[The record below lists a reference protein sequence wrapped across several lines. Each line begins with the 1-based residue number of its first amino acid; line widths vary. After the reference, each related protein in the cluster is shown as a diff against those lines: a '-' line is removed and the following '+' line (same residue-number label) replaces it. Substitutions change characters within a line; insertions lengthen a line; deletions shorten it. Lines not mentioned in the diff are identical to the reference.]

1 MFRKRTLFILLFF
14 STLTYSQSSM
24 DIYNGKN
31 ILKEYVRPIADG
43 FSAGLNN
50 GWYNTA
56 KPHKFGGFDITIS
69 GNIVLI
75 PESYKI
81 FSISEI
87 GGSSFSGGETPSIV
101 GEKEPSEITYNG
113 NSVKMPSGLN
123 IPVFPIPIV
132 QAGIGLIKGTEINIR
147 YLPKINVGK
156 VDQINLYGLAVKH
169 DLLQW
174 IPGGKILPLSLSI
187 QGGYTRFNSNV
198 VLENVLV
205 NTENE
210 LAFDVEAMTV
220 NIILSKKILMF
231 TPYASVG
238 YNSSKSSFKIDGDY
252 AIGAL
257 ELNAEELTNIE
268 YESNTEIRANLGFR
282 FNIAII
288 ALQANYTISKYPVA
302 TLGAGI
308 SFR

>member
-1 MFRKRTLFILLFF
+1 MFKKRTLSILFF
-14 STLTYSQSSM
+14 CSTLTYSQSSI

-56 KPHKFGGFDITIS
+56 KPHKIGGFDITIS